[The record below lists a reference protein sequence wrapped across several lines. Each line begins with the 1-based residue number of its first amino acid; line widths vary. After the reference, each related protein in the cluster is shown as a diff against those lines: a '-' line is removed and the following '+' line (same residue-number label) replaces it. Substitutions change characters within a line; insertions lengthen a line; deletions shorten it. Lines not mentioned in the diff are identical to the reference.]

1 MEYPMRRSKAFS
13 RRKFLAAAGASAAS
27 LLIPARSFG
36 SSLGSKDW
44 NMPSTGASSA
54 WQNKGVI
61 DLSNSPCA
69 RLKTIPVSAVTIQEG
84 FWSKRRATNVQS
96 SIPSMHDELIE
107 HGRMDNFLR
116 LEGKASASQLG
127 PVYSDSDMY
136 KWLEAVGFALQT
148 QDHPDLRQTADLTI
162 RQIVAAQ
169 EPSGYLNTYYVQDRA
184 SLRMLPKTQTT
195 GHELYNIGHLLQGAI
210 AYYRATG
217 DPTLLEAGMRFVDDF
232 LLPNYGPNPN
242 QKPIVAGHPE
252 IEMSLIELYRTTG
265 KHKYLEL
272 AGYILHGDERISL
285 KPQQIVYMYCGI
297 PFTSRT
303 KLEGHAVRA
312 MYACCGATDYYLET
326 GDQLYWKTLNVLWD
340 DLTAHQLYVN
350 GGVGARA
357 AGEAFGD
364 PYELPNAQ
372 AYGES
377 CAAIGNMMWNYRM
390 LAASGDAKFTDVIER
405 ALYNR
410 INSGMSL
417 DGRTYCYRNPLAF
430 DPAGESRDRHL
441 VDGKIRNAW
450 YDTTCCPPNLE
461 RTFAS
466 LSGYFYSTS
475 ADGLYVHLYDNS
487 EMNWHLHD
495 GTALKIEQK
504 TDYPWSGEV
513 QMTVSPASPSEF
525 VIYVRI
531 PGWSTK
537 NSVKVNGKEITGARR
552 GEYLAIRR
560 RWSENDTIDLSFD
573 MTTHLLKANPA
584 VTEDRGRVA
593 FQRGPIIFC
602 MEHLDQPDHGVGM
615 NLAGYSVK
623 PNAVTTEHFEPNL
636 LGGVMVLSHAATI
649 SKTSADMALY
659 LPFSTPKA
667 PESAT
672 TVKLIPYYAWAN
684 RESASM
690 QVWIP
695 YKDA

>member
-1 MEYPMRRSKAFS
+1 MKLKFS
-13 RRKFLAAAGASAAS
+13 RRTFITSAAS
-27 LLIPARSFG
+27 VIPPAIACGQPKRGGFLSFLTNELRPVKPLK
-36 SSLGSKDW
+36 SDW
-44 NMPSTGASSA
+44 KNA
-54 WQNKGVI
+54 GVI
-61 DLSNSPCA
+61 DLSNSPYA
-69 RLKTIPVSAVTIQEG
+69 KLKTVPVRAVVIQDG
-84 FWSKRRATNVQS
+84 FWSQRRKTNLVA
-96 SIPSMHDELIE
+96 SIPSMHDELLE

-116 LEGKASASQLG
+116 LAGKSSEPQKG
-127 PVYSDSDMY
+127 PVFSDSDIY
-136 KWLEAVGFALQT
+136 KWTEAVGFQLQIANE
-148 QDHPDLRQTADLTI
+148 PELRKVTDAMI
-162 RQIVAAQ
+162 REVVAIQ
-169 EPSGYLNTYYVQDRA
+169 EPGGYLNSYYNGDRKP
-184 SLRMLPKTQTT
+184 LRMQYDTQTT
-195 GHELYNIGHLLQGAI
+195 GHELYCIGHMLQAAI

-217 DPTLLEAGMRFVDDF
+217 DTTLLNAGARFVDDF
-232 LLPNYGPNPN
+232 LIPNYGPGAG
-242 QKPIVAGHPE
+242 QKAIVSGHPE
-252 IEMSLIELYRTTG
+252 VEMALIELSRTTG
-265 KHKYLEL
+265 ERKYVDL
-272 AGYILHGDERISL
+272 AGYILHGDDRVPL

-297 PFTSRT
+297 PFVART

-326 GDQLYWKTLNVLWD
+326 GDQAYWKTLNVLWN

-377 CAAIGNMMWNYRM
+377 CAAIGNMMWNWRM
-390 LAASGDAKFTDVIER
+390 LAASGDAKFADVIER
-405 ALYNR
+405 ALYNC

-475 ADGLYVHLYDNS
+475 SDGVYVHLYDNS

-495 GTALKIEQK
+495 GTGLSVQQK
-504 TDYPWSGEV
+504 TNYPWSGDV
-513 QMTVSPASPSEF
+513 KITVSPVTPSEF
-525 VIYVRI
+525 VLYVRI

-537 NSVKVNGKEITGARR
+537 NSVTVNGKEIAGAKA
-552 GEYLAIRR
+552 GEYMAIRR
-560 RWSENDTIDLSFD
+560 RWEENDTVDLNFD

-593 FQRGPIIFC
+593 FQRGPIVFC
-602 MEHLDQPDHGVGM
+602 MEHLDQPDHGAGM
-615 NLAGYSVK
+615 NLAGYTVL
-623 PNAVTTEHFEPNL
+623 PGGTTTANFEPDL
-636 LGGVMVLSHAATI
+636 LDGVMVLTHPATI
-649 SKTSADMALY
+649 SRTATDTALY
-659 LPFSTPKA
+659 FPASTPKA
-667 PESAT
+667 PESPT